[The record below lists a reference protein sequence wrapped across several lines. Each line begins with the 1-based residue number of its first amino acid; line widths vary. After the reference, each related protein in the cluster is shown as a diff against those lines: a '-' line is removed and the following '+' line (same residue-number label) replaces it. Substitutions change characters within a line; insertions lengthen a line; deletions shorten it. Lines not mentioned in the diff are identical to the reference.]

1 MPLWK
6 DKQNTAYIF
15 DGMLCD
21 NKKELSD
28 NTSLDVSENSYIELI
43 LIMPLQIY
51 AKYSSYT
58 CTMIYLEGF
67 LLHFPNSNKKS
78 ENNLNVCSMEKL

>member
-15 DGMLCD
+15 DGLLCE

-28 NTSLDVSENSYIELI
+28 NTSLDVSENSYIELKKP
-43 LIMPLQIY
+43 IMGL
-51 AKYSSYT
+51 S
-58 CTMIYLEGF
+58 C
-67 LLHFPNSNKKS
+67 
-78 ENNLNVCSMEKL
+78 